1 MSQPQRNNVKYYLH
15 ELAGLLRTSTIY
27 LINIQQRNVLDHYKY
42 LRMSWYDMC
51 TSICI
56 IHTPMH
62 VNILAYTY
70 TYVHIHLHAH
80 TCIFIHEHKYQ
91 ECVENCSDDKVP
103 YICLSNFYQIFCNLD
118 YNSENSVF
126 S

>member
-1 MSQPQRNNVKYYLH
+1 MSQPQRNNVIYDLH

-27 LINIQQRNVLDHYKY
+27 LINIQQRNVLDHYKK

-80 TCIFIHEHKYQ
+80 TCIFIHEHK
-91 ECVENCSDDKVP
+91 
-103 YICLSNFYQIFCNLD
+103 
-118 YNSENSVF
+118 
-126 S
+126 